1 METTSLDTAHEEL
14 MDADGDGWSEA
25 EDCNDADSRAFPGN
39 PEVCDDGVDNDC
51 NGYRDEW
58 DQACL
63 PEEGCAVSMPAPQ
76 DWGGG
81 LLLVALAYLQRR
93 RRGPSSD
100 ARYE

>member
-1 METTSLDTAHEEL
+1 MELDTAAEEP

-25 EDCNDADSRAFPGN
+25 EDCNDADSRSFPGN

-63 PEEGCAVSMPAPQ
+63 PDEGCSMVASLPEAM
-76 DWGGG
+76 GIG
-81 LLLVALAYLQRR
+81 LVLLVATVLTRR
-93 RRGPSSD
+93 RSPTGQGRP
-100 ARYE
+100 